1 MSLQNKLLN
10 PYNVYEYF
18 EGRLAS
24 LEPTQAVIDCGG
36 VGYLL
41 EITLN
46 TYEALRRV
54 PLSPSDSSPRQGSNM
69 VKLYAHLVVREDAQ
83 QLFGFYDMAEREMFR
98 ILVGVN
104 GVGNQTAR
112 VMLSSLTVDDL
123 RSAIQTQDVK
133 KVQRVK
139 GIGAKT
145 AQRIVLELADKVG
158 VVSSEFGVQSSESNT
173 QARDEA
179 MTALLMLG
187 FAKPAVEKLLMNN
200 DWKNPDGS
208 PMTVED
214 IIKVGLQRL

>member
-1 MSLQNKLLN
+1 MF
-10 PYNVYEYF
+10 EYF
-18 EGRLAS
+18 EGKLAM

-46 TYEALRRV
+46 TYEALRNEK
-54 PLSPSDSSPRQGSNM
+54 PESERQV
-69 VKLYAHLVVREDAQ
+69 VKLYAHHVVREDAQ
-83 QLFGFYDMAEREMFR
+83 QLYGFYDMAEREMFR
-98 ILVGVN
+98 LLVGVN

-112 VMLSSLTVDDL
+112 VMLSSLTVDEL
-123 RSAIQTQDVK
+123 RIAIQTQDVK

-158 VVSSEFGVQSSESNT
+158 AHGVQGILGVQGVQVN

-179 MTALLMLG
+179 MTALTMLG
-187 FAKPAVEKLLMNN
+187 FAKPAVEKLLMSS
-200 DWKNPDGS
+200 DWCHEDGRT
-208 PMTVED
+208 MTVEE
-214 IIKVGLQRL
+214 IVKEGLRRL

>member
-1 MSLQNKLLN
+1 M
-10 PYNVYEYF
+10 YEYIK
-18 EGRLAS
+18 GQLAS

-46 TYEALRRV
+46 TYEALRKA
-54 PLSPSDSSPRQGSNM
+54 DAAQ
-69 VKLYAHLVVREDAQ
+69 VKLYAHLVVREDAH
-83 QLFGFYDMAEREMFR
+83 QLYGFFDLAEREMFR
-98 ILVGVN
+98 ILIDVN

-112 VMLSSLTVDDL
+112 VMLSSLTVDEL
-123 RSAIQTQDVK
+123 RTAIQMQDVK

-158 VVSSEFGVQSSESNT
+158 VVPGAGGKVTSRQNT

-179 MTALLMLG
+179 LTALLMLG

-200 DWKNPDGS
+200 EWKNADGS

-214 IIKVGLQRL
+214 IIKEGLKRL

>member
-1 MSLQNKLLN
+1 MF
-10 PYNVYEYF
+10 EYF
-18 EGRLAS
+18 QGRLAN

-46 TYEALRRV
+46 TYEALRKV
-54 PLSPSDSSPRQGSNM
+54 DTAS

-98 ILVGVN
+98 ILIGVN

-112 VMLSSLTVDDL
+112 VMLSSLTVDEL
-123 RSAIQTQDVK
+123 RAAIQTQDVK

-158 VVSSEFGVQSSESNT
+158 VVSSELGVRSSENT

-187 FAKPAVEKLLMNN
+187 FAKPAVEKLLMNTDWRN
-200 DWKNPDGS
+200 DDGS
-208 PMTVED
+208 PMSVEE

>member
-1 MSLQNKLLN
+1 M
-10 PYNVYEYF
+10 YEYF
-18 EGRLAS
+18 QGRLAS
-24 LEPTQAVIDCGG
+24 LEQTQAVVDCGG

-46 TYEALRRV
+46 TYEALRRAE
-54 PLSPSDSSPRQGSNM
+54 GEG
-69 VKLYAHLVVREDAQ
+69 VKLYAHHVVREDAQ

-112 VMLSSLTVDDL
+112 VMLSSLTVDEL
-123 RSAIQTQDVK
+123 REAIQTQDVK

-158 VVSSEFGVQSSESNT
+158 GVVSGERSVVSGERTRTLE
-173 QARDEA
+173 EA
-179 MTALLMLG
+179 QTALTMLG
-187 FAKPAVEKLLMNN
+187 FAKPAVEKLLASG
-200 DWKNPDGS
+200 DWKNADGS
-208 PMTVED
+208 AMTVEE
-214 IIKVGLQRL
+214 IIKEGLRRL

>member
-1 MSLQNKLLN
+1 M
-10 PYNVYEYF
+10 YEYF
-18 EGRLAS
+18 IGQLTS

-41 EITLN
+41 EISLN
-46 TYEALRRV
+46 TYEALRRA
-54 PLSPSDSSPRQGSNM
+54 DAER
-69 VKLYAHLVVREDAQ
+69 VKLYAHHVVREDAQ
-83 QLFGFYDMAEREMFR
+83 QLYGFSDMAEREMFR
-98 ILVGVN
+98 LLIGVS

-112 VMLSSLTVDDL
+112 VMLSSLTVDEL

-145 AQRIVLELADKVG
+145 AQRIVIELADKVG
-158 VVSSEFGVQSSESNT
+158 AAAGGPALAVGAPT

-179 MTALLMLG
+179 MQALLMLG
-187 FAKPAVEKLLMNN
+187 FAKPAVEKLLAST
-200 DWKNPDGS
+200 DWRRADGS
-208 PMTVED
+208 PMTTED

>member
-1 MSLQNKLLN
+1 M
-10 PYNVYEYF
+10 YEYF
-18 EGRLAS
+18 EGRLAM

-46 TYEALRRV
+46 TYEALRRA
-54 PLSPSDSSPRQGSNM
+54 DATR
-69 VKLYAHLVVREDAQ
+69 VKLYAHHVVREDAQ

-112 VMLSSLTVDDL
+112 VMLSSLTVDEL

-158 VVSSEFGVQSSESNT
+158 MVNGQQLAVGGQQN

-179 MTALLMLG
+179 MTALTMLG
-187 FAKPAVEKLLMNN
+187 FAKPAVEKLLMSS
-200 DWKNPDGS
+200 DWKNADGS
-208 PMTVED
+208 MMTVEE
-214 IIKVGLQRL
+214 IIKEGLKRL

>member
-1 MSLQNKLLN
+1 M
-10 PYNVYEYF
+10 YEYF
-18 EGRLAS
+18 HGRLAS
-24 LEPTQAVIDCGG
+24 LEPTQAVVDCQG

-46 TYEALRRV
+46 TYEALRRA
-54 PLSPSDSSPRQGSNM
+54 DSEE

-83 QLFGFYDMAEREMFR
+83 QLFGFYDLAEREMFR

-112 VMLSSLTVDDL
+112 VMLSSLTVEEL
-123 RSAIQTQDVK
+123 RTAIVTQDVK

-158 VVSSEFGVQSSESNT
+158 GVQGTLSVHGAQVN

-179 MTALLMLG
+179 MTALMMLG
-187 FAKPAVEKLLMNN
+187 FAKPAVEKLLTSS
-200 DWKNPDGS
+200 DWRNADGS
-208 PMTVED
+208 AMTVEE
-214 IIKVGLQRL
+214 IIKEGLRRL

>member
-1 MSLQNKLLN
+1 M
-10 PYNVYEYF
+10 YEYF

-24 LEPTQAVIDCGG
+24 LEPTQAVVDCGG

-54 PLSPSDSSPRQGSNM
+54 GEER
-69 VKLYAHLVVREDAQ
+69 VKLYAHHVVREDAQ
-83 QLFGFYDMAEREMFR
+83 QLFGFADMAEREMFR

-112 VMLSSLTVDDL
+112 VMLSSLTVDEL
-123 RSAIQTQDVK
+123 RNAIATQDVK

-158 VVSSEFGVQSSESNT
+158 AFGVSTTAVAGQNV

-179 MTALLMLG
+179 MTALVMLG
-187 FAKPAVEKLLMNN
+187 FAKPAVEKLLTSA
-200 DWKNPDGS
+200 DWTNPDGTAMS
-208 PMTVED
+208 VEE
-214 IIKVGLQRL
+214 IIKEGLRRL

>member
-1 MSLQNKLLN
+1 MFYYLDGT
-10 PYNVYEYF
+10 V
-18 EGRLAS
+18 
-24 LEPTQAVIDCGG
+24 AVIDVGLAVVDCGG

-46 TYEALRRV
+46 TYEALRRA
-54 PLSPSDSSPRQGSNM
+54 NEEH
-69 VKLYAHLVVREDAQ
+69 VKIYAHLVVREDAQ
-83 QLFGFYDMAEREMFR
+83 QLYGFYDMAEREMFR

-112 VMLSSLTVDDL
+112 VMLSSLTVDEL

-133 KVQRVK
+133 MVQRVK

-158 VVSSEFGVQSSESNT
+158 VVGAVGSTGALGAQVN

-179 MTALLMLG
+179 MTALTMLG
-187 FAKPAVEKLLMNN
+187 FAKPAVEKLLMAS
-200 DWKNPDGS
+200 DWKNADGT
-208 PMTVED
+208 PMTVEE
-214 IIKVGLQRL
+214 IIKEGLKRL

>member
-1 MSLQNKLLN
+1 M
-10 PYNVYEYF
+10 YEYF

-46 TYEALRRV
+46 TYESLRRMGEE
-54 PLSPSDSSPRQGSNM
+54 R
-69 VKLYAHLVVREDAQ
+69 VKLYAHLAVREDAQ
-83 QLFGFYDMAEREMFR
+83 QLYGFYDMAEREMFR

-112 VMLSSLTVDDL
+112 VMLSSLTVDEL
-123 RSAIQTQDVK
+123 RQAIQTQDVK
-133 KVQRVK
+133 RVQRVK

-158 VVSSEFGVQSSESNT
+158 TVNGMGKMEGSERN

-179 MTALLMLG
+179 MTALTMLG
-187 FAKPAVEKLLMNN
+187 FAKPAVEKLLMSG
-200 DWKNPDGS
+200 DWRNSDGTAMS
-208 PMTVED
+208 VEE
-214 IIKVGLQRL
+214 IIKEGLKRL

>member
-1 MSLQNKLLN
+1 MKIEKNKTN
-10 PYNVYEYF
+10 MYEYF
-18 EGRLAS
+18 QGRLAS
-24 LEPTQAVIDCGG
+24 LEPTQAVVDCGG

-46 TYEALRRV
+46 TYEALRRTEGE
-54 PLSPSDSSPRQGSNM
+54 Q
-69 VKLYAHLVVREDAQ
+69 VKLYAHHVVREDAQ

-112 VMLSSLTVDDL
+112 VMLSSLTVDEL
-123 RSAIQTQDVK
+123 REAIQMQDVK

-158 VVSSEFGVQSSESNT
+158 GVVSGERSVASGERTRTLE
-173 QARDEA
+173 EA
-179 MTALLMLG
+179 QTALTMLG
-187 FAKPAVEKLLMNN
+187 FAKPAVEKLLASG
-200 DWKNPDGS
+200 DWKNADGS
-208 PMTVED
+208 PMTVEE
-214 IIKVGLQRL
+214 IIKEGLRRL

>member
-1 MSLQNKLLN
+1 M
-10 PYNVYEYF
+10 YEYF
-18 EGRLAS
+18 QGRLAS
-24 LEPTQAVIDCGG
+24 LEPTQAVVDCGG

-46 TYEALRRV
+46 TYEALRRAE
-54 PLSPSDSSPRQGSNM
+54 GEG
-69 VKLYAHLVVREDAQ
+69 VKLYAHHVVREDAQ

-112 VMLSSLTVDDL
+112 VMLSSLTVDEL
-123 RSAIQTQDVK
+123 REAIQTQDVK

-158 VVSSEFGVQSSESNT
+158 GVVSGERSVVSGERTRTLE
-173 QARDEA
+173 EA
-179 MTALLMLG
+179 QTALTMLG
-187 FAKPAVEKLLMNN
+187 FAKPAVEKLLASG
-200 DWKNPDGS
+200 DWKNADGS
-208 PMTVED
+208 AMTVEE
-214 IIKVGLQRL
+214 IIKEGLRRL

>member
-1 MSLQNKLLN
+1 M
-10 PYNVYEYF
+10 YEYIK
-18 EGRLAS
+18 GQLAN
-24 LEPTQAVIDCGG
+24 LEPTQAVVDCGG

-46 TYEALRRV
+46 TYEALRRT
-54 PLSPSDSSPRQGSNM
+54 DAAQ

-83 QLFGFYDMAEREMFR
+83 QLFGFYDLAEREMFR

-112 VMLSSLTVDDL
+112 MMLSSLTVDEL
-123 RSAIQTQDVK
+123 RQAIQMQDVK

-158 VVSSEFGVQSSESNT
+158 VVGSESGIRSSENT

-179 MTALLMLG
+179 MTALVMLG
-187 FAKPAVEKLLMNN
+187 FAKPAVEKLLMSN